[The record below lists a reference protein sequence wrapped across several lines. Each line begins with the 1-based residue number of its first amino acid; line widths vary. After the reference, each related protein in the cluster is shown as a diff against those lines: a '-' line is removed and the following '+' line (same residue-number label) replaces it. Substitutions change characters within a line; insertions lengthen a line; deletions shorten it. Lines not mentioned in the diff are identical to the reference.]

1 MDFLTGVAGLK
12 ELWSALSGALI
23 GGLFTMW
30 ATHRT
35 QKGDSDRA
43 IRERRDIRAQVEDE
57 RQLTL
62 ANTAQLIL
70 VEVTTAW
77 NVYRGEYAAELMQI
91 PDGVPYLCVFPIG
104 DNSFPIFDSAP
115 GSLAQLTI
123 ATSQQIVRFYMR
135 AKGLISMINM
145 NNLDTE
151 RAREF
156 ANAELRKRSSQT
168 ESLAGFETE
177 LAEISSRY
185 AQDSHRMASLLG
197 MGSTADGLKGLTNE
211 IEGLVLDIQARLTE
225 AMDFGAQLNS

>member
-1 MDFLTGVAGLK
+1 MMDFLTGIAGLK
-12 ELWSALSGALI
+12 ELWSALGGALI

-35 QKGDSDRA
+35 QMGESDRA
-43 IRERRDIRAQVEDE
+43 TQERRDDRAQVEDE

-77 NVYRGEYAAELMQI
+77 KVYQAEYATELMQI
-91 PDGVPYLCVFPIG
+91 PDGAPYLCVFPIG

-115 GSLAQLTI
+115 GSLAQLPI

-156 ANAELRKRSSQT
+156 ANLELQKRSSQT
-168 ESLAGFETE
+168 ESLAGFDTE

-185 AQDSHRMASLLG
+185 AQDAHRMASLLG
-197 MGSTADGLKGLTNE
+197 MGSTADGLKGLTGE
-211 IEGLVLDIQARLTE
+211 IEGLVLDIQSRLTQ
-225 AMDFGAQLNS
+225 AIGCGAR

>member
-1 MDFLTGVAGLK
+1 MDFLTGIGGSK
-12 ELWSALSGALI
+12 ELWSALGGALI
-23 GGLFTMW
+23 GGLFTLW

-35 QKGDSDRA
+35 QKAESDRA
-43 IRERRDIRAQVEDE
+43 TQERRDNRAQVEDE

-77 NVYRGEYAAELMQI
+77 KVYQVEYATGLMQI
-91 PDGVPYLCVFPIG
+91 PDGAPYLCVFPIG

-115 GSLAQLTI
+115 GSLAQLPI
-123 ATSQQIVRFYMR
+123 ATSQLIVRFYMR

-145 NNLDTE
+145 NNFDTE

-156 ANAELRKRSSQT
+156 ANVELQKRSSQT
-168 ESLAGFETE
+168 DSLAGFETE
-177 LAEISSRY
+177 LAEITPRY
-185 AQDSHRMASLLG
+185 AQDAHKMASLLG

-211 IEGLVLDIQARLTE
+211 IEGLVLDIQARLNR
-225 AMDFGAQLNS
+225 AMDLGAQMNS